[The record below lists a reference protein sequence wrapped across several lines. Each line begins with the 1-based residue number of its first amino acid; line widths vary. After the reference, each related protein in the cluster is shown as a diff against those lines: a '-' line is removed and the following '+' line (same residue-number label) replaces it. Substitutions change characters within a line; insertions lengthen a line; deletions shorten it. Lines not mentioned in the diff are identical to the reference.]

1 MNTQP
6 IRKLPGAKKE
16 FPFVKSKIDNRRP
29 VILAKPTLPANTLLK
44 PLRTPYYVPAH
55 AIYDIEKFITRNPTR
70 PERIR
75 SYKRRENKV
84 VTAVAPPSL
93 FMRCSTTPVVDLVMP
108 SISRMHL
115 VPKGKKKKPFLK
127 DQMMTD
133 IKSLKKER
141 TTPTKSKVQKN
152 KLPNRVVLKTES
164 KAAVAAEIA
173 KAIKSKAP
181 TIKKEA
187 NWTSSTSSVLTTPA
201 AQPSIKLTIRL
212 KASKIHSSTEYE
224 IVKLKNEDVI

>member
-1 MNTQP
+1 M
-6 IRKLPGAKKE
+6 
-16 FPFVKSKIDNRRP
+16 RP
-29 VILAKPTLPANTLLK
+29 LK

-93 FMRCSTTPVVDLVMP
+93 YMRCSTTPVVDLVMP

-152 KLPNRVVLKTES
+152 KLPNRIVLKTES

-173 KAIKSKAP
+173 KALKSKAP

-187 NWTSSTSSVLTTPA
+187 NWSPTSSVLTTPA

-224 IVKLKNEDVI
+224 IVKLKSEDVI

>member
-1 MNTQP
+1 MP
-6 IRKLPGAKKE
+6 RLPM
-16 FPFVKSKIDNRRP
+16 RP
-29 VILAKPTLPANTLLK
+29 LK

-93 FMRCSTTPVVDLVMP
+93 YMRCSTTPVVDLVMP

>member
-1 MNTQP
+1 M
-6 IRKLPGAKKE
+6 
-16 FPFVKSKIDNRRP
+16 RP
-29 VILAKPTLPANTLLK
+29 LK

-55 AIYDIEKFITRNPTR
+55 AIYDIEKFITRKPTR
-70 PERIR
+70 PKRIR
-75 SYKRRENKV
+75 AYKRRENNI
-84 VTAVAPPSL
+84 VTAVAPPLL
-93 FMRCSTTPVVDLVMP
+93 FKRCSTTPVVDLVMP

-115 VPKGKKKKPFLK
+115 VPKGKKKKPFLM

-152 KLPNRVVLKTES
+152 KLPRVVLKTES

-187 NWTSSTSSVLTTPA
+187 NWSPTSSVLTLTA

-224 IVKLKNEDVI
+224 IVKLKSEDVI

>member
-1 MNTQP
+1 MP
-6 IRKLPGAKKE
+6 RLP
-16 FPFVKSKIDNRRP
+16 
-29 VILAKPTLPANTLLK
+29 LK

-55 AIYDIEKFITRNPTR
+55 AMDDIEKFITRNPTR

-75 SYKRRENKV
+75 SYKRRENNI

-93 FMRCSTTPVVDLVMP
+93 YMRCSTTPVVDLVMP

-115 VPKGKKKKPFLK
+115 VPKGKKKKPFLM

-152 KLPNRVVLKTES
+152 KLPRVVLKTES

-173 KAIKSKAP
+173 KAMKSKAP

-187 NWTSSTSSVLTTPA
+187 NWTPTSSASSVLTTPA
-201 AQPSIKLTIRL
+201 AHPSIKLTIRL

-224 IVKLKNEDVI
+224 IVKLKNEDIQ

>member
-1 MNTQP
+1 
-6 IRKLPGAKKE
+6 
-16 FPFVKSKIDNRRP
+16 
-29 VILAKPTLPANTLLK
+29 
-44 PLRTPYYVPAH
+44 
-55 AIYDIEKFITRNPTR
+55 
-70 PERIR
+70 
-75 SYKRRENKV
+75 
-84 VTAVAPPSL
+84 
-93 FMRCSTTPVVDLVMP
+93 MRCSTTPVVDLVMP

-115 VPKGKKKKPFLK
+115 VPKGKKKKPFLM

-187 NWTSSTSSVLTTPA
+187 NWSPTSSVLTTPA

-224 IVKLKNEDVI
+224 IVKLKM

>member
-1 MNTQP
+1 M
-6 IRKLPGAKKE
+6 
-16 FPFVKSKIDNRRP
+16 RP
-29 VILAKPTLPANTLLK
+29 LK

-55 AIYDIEKFITRNPTR
+55 AIYDIEKFITRKPTR
-70 PERIR
+70 PKRIR
-75 SYKRRENKV
+75 SYK
-84 VTAVAPPSL
+84 
-93 FMRCSTTPVVDLVMP
+93 
-108 SISRMHL
+108 
-115 VPKGKKKKPFLK
+115 
-127 DQMMTD
+127 
-133 IKSLKKER
+133 R

-173 KAIKSKAP
+173 KAMKSKAP

-187 NWTSSTSSVLTTPA
+187 NWSPTSSVLTTPA

-224 IVKLKNEDVI
+224 IVKQKSEDVI

>member
-1 MNTQP
+1 
-6 IRKLPGAKKE
+6 
-16 FPFVKSKIDNRRP
+16 
-29 VILAKPTLPANTLLK
+29 
-44 PLRTPYYVPAH
+44 
-55 AIYDIEKFITRNPTR
+55 
-70 PERIR
+70 
-75 SYKRRENKV
+75 
-84 VTAVAPPSL
+84 
-93 FMRCSTTPVVDLVMP
+93 MRCSTTPVVDLVMP

-141 TTPTKSKVQKN
+141 MTPTKSKVQKN
-152 KLPNRVVLKTES
+152 KLPRVVLKTES

-187 NWTSSTSSVLTTPA
+187 NWTSPTSSVLTTPA

-224 IVKLKNEDVI
+224 IVKLKNEDEHLNNQFCRQSGKRLEQLGVSEESQSCTLVERINAGAEQHIGPNTQKVSFNRFMNNTSRMPSTEKAMIIYANQHLSLAV

>member
-1 MNTQP
+1 M
-6 IRKLPGAKKE
+6 
-16 FPFVKSKIDNRRP
+16 RP
-29 VILAKPTLPANTLLK
+29 LK

-84 VTAVAPPSL
+84 VTAAAPPSL

-115 VPKGKKKKPFLK
+115 VPKGKKKKPFLM

-152 KLPNRVVLKTES
+152 KLPRVVLKTES